1 MRVGGVSRYERMLLG
16 DAPQRVGAADE
27 HKRALDREQQW
38 VRTSRAQ
45 LSEEARQHHRVLAQ
59 IRDGA
64 ARDRRLHRS
73 ALRENRWLLALA
85 DRLLARQSQK
95 R

>member
-1 MRVGGVSRYERMLLG
+1 M
-16 DAPQRVGAADE
+16 VGAADE

-38 VRTSRAQ
+38 ARAARAQ
-45 LSEEARQHHRVLAQ
+45 LNEEARQHHRVLAQ

-73 ALRENRWLLALA
+73 ALRDNRWLLALA
-85 DRLLARQSQK
+85 DTILARTKK

>member
-1 MRVGGVSRYERMLLG
+1 MRVGVSRYERMLRG
-16 DAPQRVGAADE
+16 DAPQTAGATDE

-38 VRTSRAQ
+38 VRASRVQ
-45 LSEEARQHHRVLAQ
+45 LDEEARQHHRVLAQ

-73 ALRENRWLLALA
+73 ALRDNRWLLALA
-85 DRLLARQSQK
+85 DTILARTKK

>member
-16 DAPQRVGAADE
+16 DAPHPVGAADE

-38 VRTSRAQ
+38 VRASRAQ
-45 LSEEARQHHRVLAQ
+45 LDEEARQHHRVLAQ

-85 DRLLARQSQK
+85 DTILARTKK

>member
-1 MRVGGVSRYERMLLG
+1 M
-16 DAPQRVGAADE
+16 VGAADE

-38 VRTSRAQ
+38 VRASRAQ
-45 LSEEARQHHRVLAQ
+45 LNEEARQHHRVLAQ

-73 ALRENRWLLALA
+73 ALRDNRWLLALA
-85 DRLLARQSQK
+85 DTILARTKK